1 MPRSAPAHKIVQLDE
16 LEEFL
21 LGHREIY
28 EQLTDFKLHRS
39 HGNRSVIGEHE
50 EAIFPE
56 AGDIEI
62 MLTCA
67 NLAGKSLPKIG
78 SIIVASQDSDFTHVT
93 RAFEDEFG
101 FTVAKNTKQ
110 LRQLLLT

>member
-1 MPRSAPAHKIVQLDE
+1 M
-16 LEEFL
+16 
-21 LGHREIY
+21 
-28 EQLTDFKLHRS
+28 
-39 HGNRSVIGEHE
+39 
-50 EAIFPE
+50 
-56 AGDIEI
+56 AG
-62 MLTCA
+62 M
-67 NLAGKSLPKIG
+67 SLPKIG